1 MRTKLALKNIY
12 RSWVRSVFIFIL
24 LAAVTYSLFS
34 NVMEFTITKR
44 ETQRVIEM
52 YDGVGTL
59 EKDDLY
65 YYSAAVQQSGEYIY
79 TDQRVSRDIFT
90 DFKDNL
96 FGAMLYKRLGND
108 DLAKIEALPYV
119 SYADRRYM
127 TAGVSKEYAR
137 IDSDDRY
144 FYDFTSCYVIEA
156 TLDAYYEQNGTIRV
170 SDFEFLCGPN
180 TSAADDY
187 KFLLIYPEPESPVF
201 IDETTGEEIRL
212 TEWWNGPC
220 LVTNNHRYTHEFCC
234 EMIPG
239 QRYVFVTRA
248 SEISYGGDMSP
259 QFFLTDHFTYD
270 WCDGVWS
277 LEGEPE
283 NYLETEKFASL
294 RKYIEMIKTDMHTF
308 DVVYTQDMKSIKY
321 FADGTIGI
329 VEGRYLTRED
339 YLNSSN
345 VCLINHEM
353 ARVYDLEIG
362 DTITLDL
369 GNKLFEQYEGIGA
382 ISAVPDR
389 LSTEYT
395 EATVEIVGIYKDTRS
410 ARLRQN
416 DPCWSYSI
424 NTVFVPSHLLNVDPQ
439 ELENHEFAPGEF
451 SFVIENVYD
460 VNLFEKEYANKVKNM
475 GYKLTLMDGNWKEI
489 EQVYEDSKTTAIF
502 KMMILAAAVFAT
514 TCFTVMLYILGRRRD
529 FAIMRV
535 LGASK
540 STAIKALILPMMV
553 ITSAA
558 VIVGTAAAWIITVQS
573 ITFSD
578 AMTQAVGFVVDTSAP
593 VWLVITCF
601 AAEILL
607 AFAIASLMLI
617 VIGRKSPLELLQ
629 DRAQKKA
636 AKKAKKKA
644 TENLPEEPAVVV
656 LGEWVSLDPPK
667 PDGKKRTFTFIWQYV
682 IRNIKRTKGKAI
694 MFILVSALL
703 LNVAG
708 QLNILHQVYVE
719 AFNNTDVVSSYAGS
733 LNIAY
738 VSQLQESGYVKDVF
752 YRSFRQVD
760 LDKVTTGICITND
773 IDRYCGEEVNITFL
787 EGYDKSIMQTHEP
800 VIILDKGAMTR
811 LKYKLGDTVRM
822 SVMGEYDMRYWH
834 LADYYKKSHNK
845 ASGMTNDEVYPYI
858 AEDLEKWYQNYSD
871 EFLIV
876 GYTDREG
883 LNIYTPGIMSFNT
896 AYGQLVV
903 MDMTEATLIDNNKV
917 REYRE
922 YGEELADANRTYEVA
937 FIMDSTKIEH
947 IANNIAILELLY
959 PVAVI
964 AMLVIC
970 AFMTCLIIV
979 QTSKDIAIMR
989 VLGTSKKRTRTI
1001 IVAERMILCILS
1013 MVLAAVIIFAMRG
1026 VTAAV
1031 AQKIATILVLY
1042 FVTVLFASVIASVA
1056 ASRKNV
1062 LELLQTKE

>member
-44 ETQRVIEM
+44 ETERVIEM
-52 YDGVGTL
+52 YDGVGIL
-59 EKDDLY
+59 EKADLY
-65 YYSAAVQQSGEYIY
+65 YYAAAVQGSGEYIY
-79 TDQRVSRDIFT
+79 TDDRVSRDIFT
-90 DFKDNL
+90 EPKDNL
-96 FGAMLYKRLGND
+96 FGAMLYKRLSNE
-108 DLAKIEALPYV
+108 DLSEIESLPYV

-127 TAGVSKEYAR
+127 TAGVSKDYMR
-137 IDSDDRY
+137 LDSDDRY

-156 TLDAYYEQNGTIRV
+156 TLDTYYEQNGTIKV

-180 TSAADDY
+180 TSAAEDY
-187 KFLLIYPEPESPVF
+187 EFLLIYPEPEQPVY
-201 IDETTGEEIRL
+201 IDDKGEEIRPS
-212 TEWWNGPC
+212 EWWNGPC
-220 LVTNNHRYTHEFCC
+220 LVTNNRRYTHEFCSDL
-234 EMIPG
+234 IPG
-239 QRYVFVTRA
+239 QRYVFVTR
-248 SEISYGGDMSP
+248 SPGISYGGDMSP
-259 QFFLTDHFTYD
+259 QFYLTDQFTYD

-283 NYLETEKFASL
+283 NYLETEKFAPL
-294 RKYIEMIKTDMHTF
+294 RKYVEMTETDMHTF
-308 DVVYTQDMKSIKY
+308 DIVYTQDMKSIKY
-321 FADGTIGI
+321 FADGTMGI

-339 YLNSSN
+339 YLSNSN
-345 VCLINHEM
+345 VCLINHEI

-382 ISAVPDR
+382 ISAAPER
-389 LSTEYT
+389 MSTEYT

-424 NTVFVPSHLLNVDPQ
+424 NTIFVPTHLLNVDEL

-451 SFVIENVYD
+451 SFIIENVYD
-460 VNLFEKEYANKVKNM
+460 VELFENECANKVKHM
-475 GYKLTLMDGNWKEI
+475 GYKLTLTDGNWKEI
-489 EQVYEDSKTTAIF
+489 EQVYEDSKTTSII
-502 KMMILAAAVFAT
+502 KLMILTAAVFAT
-514 TCFTVMLYILGRRRD
+514 TCFTVMLYILGRKRD

-535 LGASK
+535 LGTSRTDAR
-540 STAIKALILPMMV
+540 KALILPMMV
-553 ITSAA
+553 ITAAA
-558 VIVGTAAAWIITVQS
+558 VFVGTAAAWIITVQN

-578 AMTQAVGFVVDTSAP
+578 AMTQAVGFVVDTSVP
-593 VWLVITCF
+593 IWLVILCF

-607 AFAIASLMLI
+607 TFIIASLMLI
-617 VIGRKSPLELLQ
+617 IIGIKSPLELLQ
-629 DRAQKKA
+629 DRSQKKA

-644 TENLPEEPAVVV
+644 AQLVREPDVVV
-656 LGEWVSLDPPK
+656 LGEWVSLAPPK
-667 PDGKKRTFTFIWQYV
+667 PDGKKRTFKFIWQYV
-682 IRNIKRTKGKAI
+682 TRNIKRTRGKAI
-694 MFILVSALL
+694 MFILVSVLL

-719 AFNNTDVVSSYAGS
+719 AFNNTEVVSSYAGS

-738 VSQLQESGYVKDVF
+738 VSQLQESGYVKNVF

-800 VIILDKGAMTR
+800 IIILDKGAMTR
-811 LKYKLGDTVRM
+811 LNYKLGDTVRL
-822 SVMGEYDMRYWH
+822 SQLGEYDMRHWTLIRNYR
-834 LADYYKKSHNK
+834 YSHVK
-845 ASGMTNDEVYPYI
+845 ASGMTDDEIYPYI
-858 AEDLEKWYQNYSD
+858 AKDLEKWYQNYSD

-883 LNIYTPGIMSFNT
+883 LNIYTPGIMTFNT
-896 AYGQLVV
+896 AYGMLVV

-947 IANNIAILELLY
+947 ISNNISILELLY
-959 PVAVI
+959 PVAVT
-964 AMLVIC
+964 AMLIIG

-989 VLGTSKKRTRTI
+989 VLGTSKKRTRI
-1001 IVAERMILCILS
+1001 MIVAERIILCILS
-1013 MVLAAVIIFAMRG
+1013 MILAAAVIFVMRG
-1026 VTAAV
+1026 ATAVV
-1031 AQKIATILVLY
+1031 ARKTAIILTLY
-1042 FVTVLFASVIASVA
+1042 FAAILLASVVASAA